1 MLKHRE
7 PQLVTICN
15 GLKIPAED
23 GKLRYTGCERKEN
36 LDKKFINKLGLAVV
50 RQANM
55 VQALIEL
62 DENTNRVL
70 NIVKAKFGLKDKGE
84 AIQYVVS
91 EYIEFENEPE
101 LRPEFIRKMEEIKKQ
116 KSIRVDNFAQRYGL
130 KSS

>member
-1 MLKHRE
+1 
-7 PQLVTICN
+7 V
-15 GLKIPAED
+15 
-23 GKLRYTGCERKEN
+23 
-36 LDKKFINKLGLAVV
+36 
-50 RQANM
+50 

-62 DENTNRVL
+62 DDNTNRVL
-70 NIVKAKFGLKDKGE
+70 NVVKAKFGLKDKGE

-116 KSIRVDNFAQRYGL
+116 KSIRVDSFAERYGL